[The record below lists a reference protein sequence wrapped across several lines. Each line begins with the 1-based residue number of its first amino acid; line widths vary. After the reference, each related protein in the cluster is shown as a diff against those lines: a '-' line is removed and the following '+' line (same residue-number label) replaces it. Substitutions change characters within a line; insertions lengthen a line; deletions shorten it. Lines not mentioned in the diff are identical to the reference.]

1 MNAPSD
7 KVKSLGSYGDFDVCP
22 KKIHPPTPEIEGGE
36 NSPVPHFL
44 AFFFSFLGFIDPS
57 GQIKN
62 IFIFF
67 KYHILFVN
75 TLVN

>member
-7 KVKSLGSYGDFDVCP
+7 KVKSLGSYGHFDVCP

-44 AFFFSFLGFIDPS
+44 AFFSHF
-57 GQIKN
+57 
-62 IFIFF
+62 
-67 KYHILFVN
+67 
-75 TLVN
+75 